1 MHRLGVLL
9 LLTMLGACAGGGV
22 TVQGPGGASTSVPA
36 CTGFEEI
43 ARLPADVG
51 IGGGDPER
59 LFWFEREGRLRLA
72 INTFQHLDVWEVGDS
87 APRLAYRVP
96 GVTAQ
101 SGLAVATDDGSLL
114 AVNRGRIPTPGSD
127 IHIVDATTGADLRVV
142 PPHDPLRPG
151 GAAFAIPLPGTTMLV
166 GRFRETLAVVDAADG
181 RFVARRNFM
190 EDPLPPGR
198 MARHPTEA
206 MTSPPYGGQG
216 QAAATQ
222 GGRLIA
228 LATNTGQQVTLPD
241 GRRGWVAARAV
252 DVWTLEGNNLSLL
265 HTIPLGGYAFGYGM
279 SVAMHPD
286 GRHALVG
293 IREVQFVNEISGV
306 SHLYYPRTAPPRL
319 LRVDL
324 EAGRVVTEVDS
335 MLPRSAAGRMTALLG
350 MALDPQGRFLAL
362 TYAGGRDGA
371 GPDGLLLVDPVTLTP
386 ICNLARNGR
395 FIGRSAVSR
404 DGALLALVV
413 DGPVRVYRIP
423 PRLPG

>member
-9 LLTMLGACAGGGV
+9 LLTMLGACAGGGP
-22 TVQGPGGASTSVPA
+22 TVQGPGGISTSVPA

-96 GVTAQ
+96 GVVAQ
-101 SGLAVATDDGSLL
+101 SGVALATAGGSLL
-114 AVNRGRIPTPGSD
+114 AVKRVRLPPPGSD
-127 IHIVDATTGADLRVV
+127 VHIVDATTGADLRLA
-142 PPHDPLRPG
+142 PPRDPLRPG
-151 GAAFAIPLPGTTMLV
+151 SAEFAIPLPGTTMMV
-166 GRFRETLAVVDAADG
+166 SKFHDTLAVVDAATG
-181 RFVARRNFM
+181 QFVARRNFV

-206 MTSPPYGGQG
+206 MTRPPYIDERV
-216 QAAATQ
+216 AAANQ

-228 LATNTGQQVTLPD
+228 LATSIGQEVTLAD
-241 GRRGWVAARAV
+241 GRHGWVAARAV
-252 DVWTLEGNNLSLL
+252 DVWTLEGSHLRLL
-265 HTIPLGGYAFGYGM
+265 RTIPLGGYAFGGG
-279 SVAMHPD
+279 VVVTMHPD
-286 GRHALVG
+286 GRHALIG
-293 IREVQFVNEISGV
+293 IRAVQFVNEISGV

-324 EAGRVVTEVDS
+324 EEGRIVAEIDS
-335 MLPRSAAGRMTALLG
+335 MLPRSQDGRIAAMLHMT
-350 MALDPQGRFLAL
+350 LDPQGRFVGIA
-362 TYAGGRDGA
+362 YAGGGEGG